1 MARASH
7 RAAIIYGRAHSL
19 TLVQTHAPL
28 SVMLRRIAPH
38 LTVRQPITL
47 LAKTLDGRRL
57 NCFTSGPKKGA
68 AHFCSA
74 ITAAPDHRINVDHQT
89 QSRVGVRPYGRA
101 RAIEAAL
108 TSPPCPLVKRAWV
121 LLGAQISQLHGWSPQ
136 RYRPSSPHQPRL
148 QRPTGSA
155 LDRLC
160 YATVNRLRVCPFR
173 PSSSDHDAS
182 APFPTDGHA
191 NPPWYCGPKSHL
203 AGDQHGLD
211 SCS

>member
-148 QRPTGSA
+148 QRPPDRPWIVCVMLRSIDSA
-155 LDRLC
+155 FARSVPRPP
-160 YATVNRLRVCPFR
+160 TMTHPLRFLQ
-173 PSSSDHDAS
+173 
-182 APFPTDGHA
+182 TDMRIHLGIV
-191 NPPWYCGPKSHL
+191 GPKATLL
-203 AGDQHGLD
+203 ATNTA
-211 SCS
+211 